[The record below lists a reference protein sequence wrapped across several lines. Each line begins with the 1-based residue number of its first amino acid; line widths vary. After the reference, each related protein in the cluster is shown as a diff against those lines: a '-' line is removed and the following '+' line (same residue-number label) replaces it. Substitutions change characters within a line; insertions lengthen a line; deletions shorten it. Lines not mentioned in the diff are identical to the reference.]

1 MESGEGRR
9 QEKWRKRRVLILAVI
24 AVILLAV
31 ILAIVLGVTLSK
43 RRDDFNTKFMERC
56 QKFKGY
62 NCQKIW
68 DAFQQ
73 AYVNRDPCDVP
84 TEAYDPLIATF
95 LFDVLCNRTM
105 FWSKTGD
112 VVHDFTRRKNC
123 FKTVEDTLLGSVLNG
138 LEWCGKIGSN
148 ETFTTGCPKWEECE
162 KNAVLSF
169 WKRVSAAF
177 GEFACGNVT
186 VMLNGA
192 ITTPFNRSSI
202 FASVEV
208 KKFKFPNVKNL
219 NVVLVIQKN
228 AVTNCTNES
237 LKNLMLELD
246 KGIGYHC
253 FEVSDSHL
261 KECGS
266 DPEKPCGACW

>member
-9 QEKWRKRRVLILAVI
+9 QEKRRKRRGLILAVI
-24 AVILLAV
+24 AVILLVV

-73 AYVNRDPCDVP
+73 AYVNRDRCDVP
-84 TEAYDPLIATF
+84 TEAYDPLIATVPF
-95 LFDVLCNRTM
+95 ESLCNRMM
-105 FWSKTGD
+105 FWSKTKN
-112 VVHDFTRRKNC
+112 VVHDFTGGKDC

-138 LEWCGKIGSN
+138 LEWCGKNGSS
-148 ETFTTGCPKWEECE
+148 ETFTTDCPKWEECE
-162 KNAVLSF
+162 KSAVRSF
-169 WKRVSAAF
+169 WNRVSAAF
-177 GEFACGNVT
+177 GDFACGNVT
-186 VMLNGA
+186 VMLNGS
-192 ITTPFNRSSI
+192 IDTPFSPTSI
-202 FASVEV
+202 FASIEV
-208 KKFKFPNVKNL
+208 KKFKSPKVKNL

-228 AVTNCTNES
+228 SVTNCTNES
-237 LKNLMLELD
+237 LKNLTMGLD
-246 KGIGYHC
+246 KGIGYRC
-253 FEVSDSHL
+253 VEVPDSHL